1 MPEEDFKGIYKPN
14 QYKDV
19 MLPLIVLRRLDLVLE
34 PTKNKV
40 LNKAKALKGTKLK
53 DQGMDS
59 ILNRTAKQQFHNKSE
74 FTFEKLKA
82 DPDNIS
88 ANLTHYI
95 NGFSEKVR
103 TIMDHF
109 KFEDQIAKLEKHN
122 LLYKIIVQF
131 CEINLHPDK
140 VSKVQMRNILTS
152 AFWCRC

>member
-1 MPEEDFKGIYKPN
+1 MTKHLGMIFVDLSRFSMPEEDFKGIYKPN

-82 DPDNIS
+82 DPD
-88 ANLTHYI
+88 T
-95 NGFSEKVR
+95 R
-103 TIMDHF
+103 P
-109 KFEDQIAKLEKHN
+109 
-122 LLYKIIVQF
+122 QF
-131 CEINLHPDK
+131 I
-140 VSKVQMRNILTS
+140 QQTRNDY
-152 AFWCRC
+152 